1 MKHTESTDNA
11 VFWAAPVLLGLLM
24 TFGGLLAGA
33 CLLSAGTIGLQMKPL
48 AVCLPFAAGT
58 MLTAG
63 WSARRAPANRFV
75 LGFLTGLSLLGCLFL
90 LSLTL
95 RDAAVQAAAAG
106 MISGTAI
113 ASALTGAI
121 LGAAAKTKK
130 TAQITAS
137 NILT

>member
-106 MISGTAI
+106 ILSGTAI
-113 ASALTGAI
+113 ASALPGAI

-130 TAQITAS
+130 RRR
-137 NILT
+137 

>member
-106 MISGTAI
+106 ILSGTAI

-130 TAQITAS
+130 WRR
-137 NILT
+137 

>member
-11 VFWAAPVLLGLLM
+11 IFWAAPVLLGLLM

-90 LSLTL
+90 LSLAL

-106 MISGTAI
+106 ILSGTAI

-130 TAQITAS
+130 RRR
-137 NILT
+137 

>member
-33 CLLSAGTIGLQMKPL
+33 CLLSAGTIGLQMRPL

-95 RDAAVQAAAAG
+95 RHAAVQAAAAG
-106 MISGTAI
+106 IISGTAI

-130 TAQITAS
+130 RRR
-137 NILT
+137 

>member
-11 VFWAAPVLLGLLM
+11 FFWAAPVLLGLLM

-106 MISGTAI
+106 ILSGTAI

-130 TAQITAS
+130 RRR
-137 NILT
+137 

>member
-11 VFWAAPVLLGLLM
+11 VFWAAPVLLGMLV

-33 CLLSAGTIGLQMKPL
+33 CLLASGTIGMQMRPL
-48 AVCLPFAAGT
+48 LVCLPFVAGT

-63 WSARRAPANRFV
+63 WSARRVPANRLV
-75 LGFLTGLSLLGCLFL
+75 LGMLTGFSLLGCLFL

-95 RDAAVQAAAAG
+95 RDAAFQALAVG
-106 MISGTAI
+106 IMSGTAA
-113 ASALTGAI
+113 ASSLTGAI

-130 TAQITAS
+130 RRR
-137 NILT
+137 

>member
-11 VFWAAPVLLGLLM
+11 VFWAAPVLRGLLM

-106 MISGTAI
+106 ILSGTAI

-130 TAQITAS
+130 RRR
-137 NILT
+137 

>member
-106 MISGTAI
+106 ILSGTAI

-130 TAQITAS
+130 R
-137 NILT
+137 LR

>member
-11 VFWAAPVLLGLLM
+11 VFWAAPVLLGLLI

-106 MISGTAI
+106 ILSGTAI

-130 TAQITAS
+130 RRR
-137 NILT
+137 

>member
-24 TFGGLLAGA
+24 TFGGLLSGA

-63 WSARRAPANRFV
+63 WSARRASANRFV

-106 MISGTAI
+106 ILSGTAI

-121 LGAAAKTKK
+121 LGVAAKTKK
-130 TAQITAS
+130 RRR
-137 NILT
+137 

>member
-58 MLTAG
+58 MLAAG

-106 MISGTAI
+106 ILSGTAI

-130 TAQITAS
+130 RRR
-137 NILT
+137 

>member
-33 CLLSAGTIGLQMKPL
+33 CLLSAGTIGLQMRPL

-106 MISGTAI
+106 ITSGTAI

-130 TAQITAS
+130 RRR
-137 NILT
+137 

>member
-113 ASALTGAI
+113 ASARTGAI

-130 TAQITAS
+130 RRR
-137 NILT
+137 

>member
-33 CLLSAGTIGLQMKPL
+33 CLLSAGTIGLQMRPL

-75 LGFLTGLSLLGCLFL
+75 LGFLTGLSLLGCLYL

-106 MISGTAI
+106 IISGTAI

-130 TAQITAS
+130 RRR
-137 NILT
+137 

>member
-63 WSARRAPANRFV
+63 WSARRAPANRFA

-95 RDAAVQAAAAG
+95 RDVAVQAAAAG
-106 MISGTAI
+106 ILSGTAI

-130 TAQITAS
+130 RRR
-137 NILT
+137 

>member
-11 VFWAAPVLLGLLM
+11 VFWAAPMLLGMLM

-130 TAQITAS
+130 RRR
-137 NILT
+137 

>member
-106 MISGTAI
+106 ILSGTAI

-121 LGAAAKTKK
+121 QGAAAKTKK
-130 TAQITAS
+130 RRR
-137 NILT
+137 

>member
-11 VFWAAPVLLGLLM
+11 VFWAAPVLLGLLV

-33 CLLSAGTIGLQMKPL
+33 CLLSAGTIGLQMRPL

-106 MISGTAI
+106 IISGTAI

-130 TAQITAS
+130 RRR
-137 NILT
+137 

>member
-33 CLLSAGTIGLQMKPL
+33 CLLSAGTIGLQMRPL

-58 MLTAG
+58 ILTAG

-130 TAQITAS
+130 RRR
-137 NILT
+137 

>member
-95 RDAAVQAAAAG
+95 RDAAG
-106 MISGTAI
+106 SGCGSRNTFRNCHRKCADR
-113 ASALTGAI
+113 SHSGS
-121 LGAAAKTKK
+121 GCKNEKTRR
-130 TAQITAS
+130 ITCV
-137 NILT
+137 

>member
-63 WSARRAPANRFV
+63 WSARRAPAHRFV

-130 TAQITAS
+130 RRR
-137 NILT
+137 

>member
-106 MISGTAI
+106 ILSGTAI

-121 LGAAAKTKK
+121 MGKKTKK
-130 TAQITAS
+130 KKRRR
-137 NILT
+137 

>member
-106 MISGTAI
+106 ILSGTAI

-121 LGAAAKTKK
+121 LGAAAKTK
-130 TAQITAS
+130 IRRR
-137 NILT
+137 

>member
-33 CLLSAGTIGLQMKPL
+33 CLLSAGTIGLQMRPL

-95 RDAAVQAAAAG
+95 RDAAAQAAAPG
-106 MISGTAI
+106 IISGTAI

-130 TAQITAS
+130 RRR
-137 NILT
+137 

>member
-11 VFWAAPVLLGLLM
+11 VFWATPVLLGLLM

-106 MISGTAI
+106 ILSGTAI

-130 TAQITAS
+130 RRR
-137 NILT
+137 

>member
-33 CLLSAGTIGLQMKPL
+33 CLLSAGTIGLQMKQL

-106 MISGTAI
+106 ILSGTAI

-130 TAQITAS
+130 RRR
-137 NILT
+137 

>member
-1 MKHTESTDNA
+1 MIHTESTDFA
-11 VFWAAPVLLGLLM
+11 GFWAAPVLLGLLM

-130 TAQITAS
+130 RRR
-137 NILT
+137 

>member
-130 TAQITAS
+130 RRR
-137 NILT
+137 

>member
-33 CLLSAGTIGLQMKPL
+33 CLLAAGTIGLQMKPL

-130 TAQITAS
+130 RRR
-137 NILT
+137 

>member
-63 WSARRAPANRFV
+63 WSAPRAPANRFV

-106 MISGTAI
+106 ILSGTAI

-130 TAQITAS
+130 RRR
-137 NILT
+137 

>member
-106 MISGTAI
+106 ILSGTAI

-121 LGAAAKTKK
+121 LGAAAETKK
-130 TAQITAS
+130 RRR
-137 NILT
+137 

>member
-106 MISGTAI
+106 ILSGI
-113 ASALTGAI
+113 AVASSLTGAI

-130 TAQITAS
+130 RRR
-137 NILT
+137 

>member
-33 CLLSAGTIGLQMKPL
+33 CLLSAGTIGVQMKPL

-75 LGFLTGLSLLGCLFL
+75 MGFLTGLSLLGCLFL

-106 MISGTAI
+106 ILSGTAI

-130 TAQITAS
+130 RRR
-137 NILT
+137 

>member
-1 MKHTESTDNA
+1 MKHTESTDNV

-75 LGFLTGLSLLGCLFL
+75 LGFLTGLSLQGCLFL

-95 RDAAVQAAAAG
+95 RNAAVQAAAAG
-106 MISGTAI
+106 ILSGTAI

-130 TAQITAS
+130 RRR
-137 NILT
+137 

>member
-106 MISGTAI
+106 ILSGTAI
-113 ASALTGAI
+113 ASALTGATP
-121 LGAAAKTKK
+121 GADAKTK
-130 TAQITAS
+130 
-137 NILT
+137 NRRR

>member
-95 RDAAVQAAAAG
+95 CDAAVQAAAAG
-106 MISGTAI
+106 ILSGTAI

-130 TAQITAS
+130 RRR
-137 NILT
+137 

>member
-58 MLTAG
+58 MFTAG

-106 MISGTAI
+106 IISGTAI

-130 TAQITAS
+130 RRR
-137 NILT
+137 

>member
-33 CLLSAGTIGLQMKPL
+33 CLLSAGTIGLQMRPL

-106 MISGTAI
+106 IISGTAI

-130 TAQITAS
+130 RS
-137 NILT
+137 R

>member
-33 CLLSAGTIGLQMKPL
+33 CLLSAGTIGLQMRPL

-95 RDAAVQAAAAG
+95 RDTAVQAAAAG
-106 MISGTAI
+106 IISGTAI

-130 TAQITAS
+130 RRR
-137 NILT
+137 